1 MIYPV
6 RGLLRHWQILD
17 RNKSSSNRQASDVV
31 YLDNSATSYPK
42 PESVYK
48 RIDHILRHVGGNPGR
63 SGHRM
68 ALDASRVIFEA
79 REAAARL
86 FNIRDASRIA
96 FTKNVTEAIN
106 AAFKGILR
114 AGDHVVTTSIEHNA
128 VVKPLKRLE
137 DQGIGITRV
146 KADRYG
152 WIVPQDIERAITK
165 ETKLVSIIHASN
177 VFGTILPVAEI
188 GSICRKRGVIFMI
201 DAAQTAG
208 AMPMDADAMNIDIL
222 AATGHKGLFGPQGTG
237 LIYVREGIE
246 PMPLVDG
253 GTAEDDDVLEMPDR
267 LEAGTMN
274 TPGIGGLGAG
284 IEFLLKETVE
294 KIRKQEEDF
303 IRQILGGLK
312 GIKGMNIIGP
322 ADERKR
328 TCLVAFNI
336 ESKDPSDIGH
346 RLDNEFNIMVRCGLH
361 CAPHAHRT
369 AGTYPAGAVRVSPGY
384 FNTDKERE
392 EFLKAV
398 REIVK

>member
-6 RGLLRHWQILD
+6 RSLLRHWQILD
-17 RNKSSSNRQASDVV
+17 RGKSSSNRQFSDVV

-106 AAFKGILR
+106 VAFKGILKP
-114 AGDHVVTTSIEHNA
+114 GDHVVTTSIEHNA

-137 DQGIGITRV
+137 GQGISITRV

-188 GSICRKRGVIFMI
+188 GSICRKKGVIFMI

-222 AATGHKGLFGPQGTG
+222 PHSYPMKHLLRQDNVVG
-237 LIYVREGIE
+237 GIAQE
-246 PMPLVDG
+246 PEHMPLVDG
-253 GTAEDDDVLEMPDR
+253 GT
-267 LEAGTMN
+267 
-274 TPGIGGLGAG
+274 
-284 IEFLLKETVE
+284 
-294 KIRKQEEDF
+294 
-303 IRQILGGLK
+303 
-312 GIKGMNIIGP
+312 
-322 ADERKR
+322 
-328 TCLVAFNI
+328 
-336 ESKDPSDIGH
+336 
-346 RLDNEFNIMVRCGLH
+346 
-361 CAPHAHRT
+361 
-369 AGTYPAGAVRVSPGY
+369 
-384 FNTDKERE
+384 
-392 EFLKAV
+392 
-398 REIVK
+398 